1 MTAIAPAAGQSPAS
15 RPHRLRWWQH
25 LLIFLATV
33 IVAAVAGGLIFLK
46 AYPTVAYSAYHRQIS
61 AGLGTG
67 TPIPDNTL
75 YTFPYLA
82 SPEAAKGN
90 TMVASG
96 NQDGLYTMGW
106 LAASQ
111 ATITLPDP
119 QGRYQAVEILDPSNG
134 VVTTLHGPSTTTVTG
149 PRLIV
154 GRTYAADDADVPAAL
169 ALAQQIT
176 LTTGG

>member
-1 MTAIAPAAGQSPAS
+1 MTEIEPTVEQTVAPKPRKRRG
-15 RPHRLRWWQH
+15 WQH
-25 LLIFLATV
+25 VLIFLVTF
-33 IVAAVAGGLIFLK
+33 IVVAILGSLIFLK
-46 AYPTVAYSAYHRQIS
+46 AYPTTAYNAYHKQIN

-67 TPIPDNTL
+67 NPIPDNTL

-90 TMVASG
+90 NMVASG

-106 LAASQ
+106 LSASQ

-119 QGRYQAVEILDPSNG
+119 QGRYQAVQIINPSNG
-134 VVTTLHGPSTTTVTG
+134 MVTTLHGPTTTTITG

-154 GRTYAADDADVPAAL
+154 ARTYASDESDVPAAL
-169 ALAQQIT
+169 QLAQAIT